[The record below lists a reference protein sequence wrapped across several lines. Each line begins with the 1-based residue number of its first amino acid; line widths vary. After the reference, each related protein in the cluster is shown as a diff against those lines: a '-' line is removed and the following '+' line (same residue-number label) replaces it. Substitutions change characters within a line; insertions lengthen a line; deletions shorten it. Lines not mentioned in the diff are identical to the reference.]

1 MGRERGG
8 PPGPRGGGE
17 RPWRRCRLAA
27 RGPRTRSVKMGLAW
41 AGTKRRTWEPGARA
55 RALRRLVERAGEARG
70 TCRREPR
77 EWRAGDVSAPCPL
90 RHLPSLP
97 AHCLRVCVLTVIR
110 PGPRPSSHP
119 QPATEA
125 VWVPASRAAWAC
137 DRPGRP
143 AAPPRP
149 ARPWRSGEAPVLRR
163 CPEGPPRARSL
174 VGWVQAARGQHACA
188 RRTGG
193 RARHL
198 GCGRRAQSASSRSSA
213 PTGLIDSSGS
223 RSSSSALGIRGRKE
237 AGLAALCWEWAGP
250 DARDKG
256 SQGKRDC
263 GPGTALL
270 GIRDPRTSR
279 PVVFL
284 F

>member
-41 AGTKRRTWEPGARA
+41 AGTKRRTREPGARA

-149 ARPWRSGEAPVLRR
+149 ARPWRSGRGARPAPLPGGAAARPLPGRLGPGSLRTTR
-163 CPEGPPRARSL
+163 VRAADGRARSPPRL
-174 VGWVQAARGQHACA
+174 
-188 RRTGG
+188 
-193 RARHL
+193 RAPGAVRL
-198 GCGRRAQSASSRSSA
+198 FPEQRAHGAH
-213 PTGLIDSSGS
+213 
-223 RSSSSALGIRGRKE
+223 
-237 AGLAALCWEWAGP
+237 
-250 DARDKG
+250 
-256 SQGKRDC
+256 
-263 GPGTALL
+263 
-270 GIRDPRTSR
+270 
-279 PVVFL
+279 
-284 F
+284 